1 MISRPGT
8 VIAIRDGLAAVA
20 VDVPSACG
28 ACRSRSVCGTG
39 GTGGARRVV
48 QVPAAALRRGDTVA
62 LSLPDGALNRSAL
75 LAYLLPAAAFVAG
88 ALAGQG
94 AGGGDGAAALGALL
108 GLAAGLA
115 ATRLLA
121 RRLAPTIECSTS
133 GEAK

>member
-28 ACRSRSVCGTG
+28 ACRSRSVC

-108 GLAAGLA
+108 GLAAGMA

>member
-1 MISRPGT
+1 MIARPGT
-8 VIAIRDGLAAVA
+8 VIAVRDGLAAVA

-39 GTGGARRVV
+39 GARRVV
-48 QVPAAALRRGDTVA
+48 EVPAAALKRGDAVT
-62 LSLPDGALNRSAL
+62 LSLPEGALNRSAL

-88 ALAGQG
+88 ALAAQA
-94 AGGGDGAAALGALL
+94 AGGGDGAAALGAVL
-108 GLAAGLA
+108 GLAAGLV

-121 RRLAPTIECSTS
+121 RRLAPPLECSTA